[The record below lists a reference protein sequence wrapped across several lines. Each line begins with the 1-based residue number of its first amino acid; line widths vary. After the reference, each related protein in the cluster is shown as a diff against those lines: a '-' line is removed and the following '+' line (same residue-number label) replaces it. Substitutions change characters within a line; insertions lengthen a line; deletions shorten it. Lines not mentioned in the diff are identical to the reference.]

1 MSQILSVSEISEK
14 ISQTRD
20 ISSKDGLIRS
30 VYNFLLL
37 RDPSREE
44 IDLRDES
51 PLADLV
57 KSVMGSKE
65 FRLILRNG
73 FNFNI
78 LSSTKKRIVLFG
90 AYGNGNIGDAI
101 QALSIAR
108 HLKVVRPEAEV
119 WSYSELPGRYE
130 FQYDRVLPQGLF
142 LRGAGLNQFD
152 ALIVGGGGLLSHP
165 HAPLFDETW
174 QTTTNLPVIVLGAGA
189 IGPVAARS
197 KTMLDKAVFVS
208 GRDDASLAAL
218 QAIRDDAHSIADP
231 VLCDPHYIGGSDVG
245 TGRLFILKK
254 AEDAEYEAVKRIYR
268 KGIDSVCFIEPA
280 IDFDLTAH
288 FPEAYMLTSV
298 DDMIAMIDAH
308 SDVVSTR
315 YHGCILALLR
325 GKKVVGI
332 REQKTQELLTKYGL
346 AQNFFTSFA
355 HVKDIDDLPQSDVR
369 ELVAQDRATFLS
381 GLDTAL
387 RAAQL

>member
-1 MSQILSVSEISEK
+1 MSQILSVSEISER

-44 IDLRDES
+44 IDLRDEA

-57 KSVMGSKE
+57 RSVMGSKE

-142 LRGAGLNQFD
+142 LRAAGLNQFD

-174 QTTTNLPVIVLGAGA
+174 QTTTNLPVIV
-189 IGPVAARS
+189 
-197 KTMLDKAVFVS
+197 
-208 GRDDASLAAL
+208 
-218 QAIRDDAHSIADP
+218 
-231 VLCDPHYIGGSDVG
+231 
-245 TGRLFILKK
+245 
-254 AEDAEYEAVKRIYR
+254 
-268 KGIDSVCFIEPA
+268 
-280 IDFDLTAH
+280 
-288 FPEAYMLTSV
+288 
-298 DDMIAMIDAH
+298 
-308 SDVVSTR
+308 
-315 YHGCILALLR
+315 
-325 GKKVVGI
+325 
-332 REQKTQELLTKYGL
+332 
-346 AQNFFTSFA
+346 
-355 HVKDIDDLPQSDVR
+355 
-369 ELVAQDRATFLS
+369 
-381 GLDTAL
+381 
-387 RAAQL
+387 

>member
-1 MSQILSVSEISEK
+1 
-14 ISQTRD
+14 
-20 ISSKDGLIRS
+20 
-30 VYNFLLL
+30 
-37 RDPSREE
+37 
-44 IDLRDES
+44 
-51 PLADLV
+51 
-57 KSVMGSKE
+57 
-65 FRLILRNG
+65 
-73 FNFNI
+73 
-78 LSSTKKRIVLFG
+78 
-90 AYGNGNIGDAI
+90 
-101 QALSIAR
+101 
-108 HLKVVRPEAEV
+108 
-119 WSYSELPGRYE
+119 
-130 FQYDRVLPQGLF
+130 
-142 LRGAGLNQFD
+142 
-152 ALIVGGGGLLSHP
+152 
-165 HAPLFDETW
+165 
-174 QTTTNLPVIVLGAGA
+174 
-189 IGPVAARS
+189 
-197 KTMLDKAVFVS
+197 MLDKAVFVS
-208 GRDDASLAAL
+208 GRDNASLAAL